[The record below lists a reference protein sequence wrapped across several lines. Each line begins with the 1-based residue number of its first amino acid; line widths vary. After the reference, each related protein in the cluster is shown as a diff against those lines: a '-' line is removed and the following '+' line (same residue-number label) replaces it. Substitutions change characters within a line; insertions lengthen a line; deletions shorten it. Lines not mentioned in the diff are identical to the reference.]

1 MHSTNWIHGISQ
13 NFERFAKGRERGELY
28 CLTGREHERRG
39 EKSNSPRGKRRG
51 AQGHR
56 STAGED
62 GRRWRSPARGNRQ
75 TQRAGRLGEETK
87 PLARFGRAGGGFL
100 KREMGTPDSLQW
112 LSGAHRTAHSSCP
125 VNHRTA
131 HRKMTFSARLPVHRT
146 LHSAVSGAHRTVR

>member
-1 MHSTNWIHGISQ
+1 MQGISQ
-13 NFERFAKGRERGELY
+13 KFEFTTKGEREELH
-28 CLTGREHERRG
+28 CPPRTENSREGERRG
-39 EKSNSPRGKRRG
+39 CSPRGKRRG

-87 PLARFGRAGGGFL
+87 PLARLGRAGGGFL

-112 LSGAHRTAHSSCP
+112 LSDAHRTAHSSCP
-125 VNHRTA
+125 VSHRTS